1 MSLPPLSELVNV
13 LEVEDVARSVLSRAV
28 YDRIAQGERGREA
41 FDRIT
46 FRPRM
51 LVDVSRLD
59 LSLDLFGQK
68 LYAPI
73 LVAPMARHRRVHADG
88 EAATATG
95 AGAAKTVLVVSREPS
110 VPFDQI
116 ASRASAPLWA
126 QVPPDAG
133 HASRVVAAGAKVLVV
148 NAGPD
153 LDWDALGRLRKA
165 AGSVPVLLKGVLS
178 PDQAVNAVEH
188 GAQGLIVSSHGGK
201 LVPGLPATLDV
212 LPRITD
218 AVKDRVPVLVDG
230 GFRRGT
236 DILKA
241 LALGAK
247 AVLVGRPVLYG
258 LAAYGPDGVRVV
270 LELLQSELAL
280 AMGLNGRANL
290 AALDRAVVKVHRR

>member
-13 LEVEDVARSVLSRAV
+13 LEVEDAARGVLSRAV
-28 YDRIAQGERGREA
+28 YDRIAQGERDREA

-51 LVDVSRLD
+51 MVDVSRLD

-73 LVAPMARHRRVHADG
+73 LVAPMARHRRVHPDG
-88 EAATATG
+88 EAATAAG
-95 AGAAKTVLVVSREPS
+95 AGAAKTVLVVSRDPS
-110 VPFDQI
+110 VPT
-116 ASRASAPLWA
+116 APLWA
-126 QVPPDAG
+126 QVPPDA
-133 HASRVVAAGAKVLVV
+133 AQVTRLVAAGAKTLVV

-153 LDWDALGRLRKA
+153 LEWDTLGRLRKA

-178 PDQAVNAVEH
+178 PDQAVNAVDR
-188 GAQGLIVSSHGGK
+188 GAQGLIVSTHGGK
-201 LVPGLPATLDV
+201 LVSSLPATLDV

-218 AVKDRVPVLVDG
+218 AVHDRVPVLVDS

-258 LAAYGPDGVRVV
+258 LAAYGPDGVRAV
-270 LELLQSELAL
+270 LEMLQSELAL
-280 AMGLNGRANL
+280 AMGLNGRPNL
-290 AALDRAVVKVHRR
+290 ASLDRSVVKVHRR